1 MMTKDVV
8 YSTDVI
14 RKLVGCMPD
23 TIQLA
28 TGAETEINT
37 QKVRRPC
44 PMNVPLAMLFLAR
57 YKGKRIKRVLSR
69 GQKDST
75 YHGKDANGGSA
86 NQVPQRKSHS
96 NAHPSG

>member
-1 MMTKDVV
+1 MWCI
-8 YSTDVI
+8 DVI
-14 RKLVGCMPD
+14 RKLVGCIPD

-37 QKVRRPC
+37 KKVRCPR
-44 PMNVPLAMLFLAR
+44 PMNVPLAMLILAR
-57 YKGKRIKRVLSR
+57 YKGKRIERVLSR

-86 NQVPQRKSHS
+86 IQGPQRKSHS
-96 NAHPSG
+96 NSHPPG